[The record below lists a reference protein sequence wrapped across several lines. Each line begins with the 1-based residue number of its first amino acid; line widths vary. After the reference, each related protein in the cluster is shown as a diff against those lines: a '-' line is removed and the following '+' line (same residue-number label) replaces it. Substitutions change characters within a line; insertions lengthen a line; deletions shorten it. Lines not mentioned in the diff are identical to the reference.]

1 MTFFPESGRISALVM
16 DHDKGD
22 SMRRIAIALTALGIM
37 LLGAGSA
44 QAAVLS
50 SVGGTI
56 SYTADQGERNDV
68 VVGGDT
74 VLGVRV
80 YTFTDADANP
90 IRIGGGLCELINGVG
105 ECRTDGVRSFVIDV
119 RDRDDTAQVSTVN
132 QGAIF
137 PPFIPALI
145 IGGRGVDVL
154 QGGVANDILKGND
167 GRDSLRG
174 RQGADVYK
182 GGRGSDTLQTLDGQA
197 DAFISCGDGS
207 RDLIRADKID
217 PKPKSCELGGRKPGK
232 QF

>member
-1 MTFFPESGRISALVM
+1 M
-16 DHDKGD
+16 GD

-37 LLGAGSA
+37 LIGAGTA
-44 QAAVLS
+44 HAAVLTS
-50 SVGGTI
+50 FGGTI
-56 SYTADQGERNDV
+56 SYIADQGERNDV
-68 VVGGDT
+68 VVGDDK
-74 VLGVRV
+74 VLGETV

-90 IRIGGGLCELINGVG
+90 IRIGGGVCELINGVG
-105 ECRTDGVRSFVIDV
+105 TCSTAGVRSFHIDV
-119 RDRDDTAQVSTVN
+119 RDSDDTAQISTA
-132 QGAIF
+132 GHAGLF
-137 PPFIPALI
+137 PPLIPAVI

-154 QGGVANDILKGND
+154 QGGVAGDILKGND

-197 DAFISCGDGS
+197 DAFISCGNGR
-207 RDLIRADKID
+207 RDLIRADKQD

>member
-22 SMRRIAIALTALGIM
+22 CMRRIAIALTALGIM

-44 QAAVLS
+44 QASVLTS
-50 SVGGTI
+50 FGGTI
-56 SYTADQGERNDV
+56 SYIADQGERNDV
-68 VVGGDT
+68 VVGTDAT
-74 VLGVRV
+74 LGVPV

-105 ECRTDGVRSFVIDV
+105 MCRTAGVHQFLVDV
-119 RDRDDTAQVSTVN
+119 RDRDDTVQISTAG
-132 QGAIF
+132 QSGLL
-137 PPFIPALI
+137 PPLIPAAI

-154 QGGVANDILKGND
+154 QGGVAGDILKGND

-174 RQGADVYK
+174 RGGADVYK
-182 GGRGSDTLQTLDGQA
+182 GGRGSDTLQTLDGVA
-197 DAFISCGDGS
+197 DAFISCGNGF

-217 PKPKSCELGGRKPGK
+217 PKPKSCELGGRKPSK